1 MPTQSVNVGVLRS
14 GSFESKF
21 IIDLPS
27 PLSAGY
33 YEIYGA
39 LFGTYLKT
47 SRLML
52 VKRSCK
58 NKKGA

>member
-14 GSFESKF
+14 GSVESKF

-39 LFGTYLKT
+39 LFGAYLKS

-52 VKRSCK
+52 VKRNCK
-58 NKKGA
+58 NKKGT